1 MFGLPTTHSTITPQ
15 TFFKELTD
23 SEREALRERMIADS
37 IDISEVALIE
47 IKRNNVVYTLYRNN
61 SANRR
66 YVDEETGGVA
76 VRTVRHKIK

>member
-15 TFFKELTD
+15 TSFGELTD

-66 YVDEETGGVA
+66 YVDEETGRVA
-76 VRTVRHKIK
+76 VRTERHRFI